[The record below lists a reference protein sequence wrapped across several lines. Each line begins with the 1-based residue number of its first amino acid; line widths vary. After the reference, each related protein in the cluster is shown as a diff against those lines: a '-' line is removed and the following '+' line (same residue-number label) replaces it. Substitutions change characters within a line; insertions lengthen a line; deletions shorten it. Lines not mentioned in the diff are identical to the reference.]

1 LKSVFGTGAVDYYSK
16 LETVDRAYYF
26 IKFEKFLKKKKSEYN
41 DPNSM
46 DNISKLNKEIMD
58 IKNIMTESINLL
70 VDRDKNIECNYNMF

>member
-1 LKSVFGTGAVDYYSK
+1 MKSVFGSGSVDYYSK

-41 DPNSM
+41 DPNSN

-58 IKNIMTESINLL
+58 LHQIMTENISLL
-70 VDRDKNIECNYNMF
+70 IDRDKNLECK